1 MRDLL
6 KVIESDEKKYLRV
19 PYIITGIEMTKKSG
33 VKLGFKDSTGLIDE
47 LGVGT
52 GGQQPSAAS
61 GPKKYKK

>member
-52 GGQQPSAAS
+52 AGQ
-61 GPKKYKK
+61 